1 MEAIMRRTLAVLTLL
16 AVLLAGCGSSQPGT
30 PAPVNGTQAP
40 AATDAMPHY

>member
-1 MEAIMRRTLAVLTLL
+1 MRMTLAALTLV
-16 AVLLAGCGSSQPGT
+16 ATLLAGCGSSQPGT

>member
-1 MEAIMRRTLAVLTLL
+1 MMRTMLAALTLF

-40 AATDAMPHY
+40 GQPTDTSMPHY